1 MIKEFKNRI
10 LPAVAAVAAVA
21 LLRMGAL
28 AAEPAAGAADS
39 TGQVN
44 LTGGEVIPVIQME
57 GAALTSTLESL
68 GRQSG
73 INFQFDPRI
82 VTPTV
87 TADGRTNALATVTF
101 RFENVTA
108 AQAFFAVLDNY
119 GLQFL
124 SDPRTKIGRVTLKDA
139 AAAEPLVSRI
149 VNLKFTQAT
158 NIVAL
163 VQPLMGQRSRVLPDP
178 RTGQLVVFATEKELA
193 TIEDFVRKLDRS
205 LPQFMIE
212 ARFLETSKNP
222 RSAKGL
228 DWSDTLS
235 AQRLTFGNSSL
246 VTAAGGGGGGGASV
260 ENSSSALPRNDAL
273 SSAPRVLLDTAKGFN
288 PNIGILSAEGV
299 RATLSFLNSDSDTE
313 SLATPRAVTMEGI
326 QTELSVVRNVPVFE
340 ESLAPG
346 GAGGAPASAVK
357 PNYDLS
363 VGGRILNEVGIK
375 LLVTPRMQGD
385 SNIFLDLKPEI
396 SDQELTPAI
405 ATLSGKQSTAPIFS
419 RRRLTTQAVVP
430 DGHTLVLG
438 GLVSDSKSDVNSK
451 VPLLGDIPGLGAAFR
466 KNSKE
471 RNKRNLVMFVTPTII
486 SKDDYQDGQRPTEF
500 FKTSSSIS
508 PDEPKTVWNS
518 AKAEK
523 DWTKPKAQ

>member
-10 LPAVAAVAAVA
+10 LPTFAAIA
-21 LLRMGAL
+21 LLRLGAL
-28 AAEPAAGAADS
+28 AAEPAANTGAADS

-44 LTGGEVIPVIQME
+44 LAGGEVIPVIQME

-178 RTGQLVVFATEKELA
+178 RTGQLIVFATEKELA
-193 TIEDFVRKLDRS
+193 TIEDFVKKLDRS

-246 VTAAGGGGGGGASV
+246 MQAAAGGAGGASV

-363 VGGRILNEVGIK
+363 VGGRTLNEVGIK

-396 SDQELTPAI
+396 SDQELTPAV

-451 VPLLGDIPGLGAAFR
+451 VPILGDIPGLGAAFR
-466 KNSKE
+466 KNSRE

-486 SKDDYQDGQRPTEF
+486 SKDDYQNGQRPTEF

-508 PDEPKTVWNS
+508 AEEPKTMWNS
-518 AKAEK
+518 AKAEN

>member
-1 MIKEFKNRI
+1 MMNSFKNRI
-10 LPAVAAVAAVA
+10 LPTLAAIA
-21 LLRMGAL
+21 LLPFGAL
-28 AAEPAAGAADS
+28 AAEPSAGAGASDS

-44 LTGGEVIPVIQME
+44 LGAGEVIPVIQME

-82 VTPTV
+82 TTPTV

-163 VQPLMGQRSRVLPDP
+163 VQPLIGKSSRVLPDP

-212 ARFLETSKNP
+212 ARFLETAKNP

-235 AQRLTFGNSSL
+235 AQKLTFGNSSL
-246 VTAAGGGGGGGASV
+246 LTAAGGGGGGASV
-260 ENSSSALPRNDAL
+260 EASSSALPRNDAL

-363 VGGRILNEVGIK
+363 VGGRTLNEVGIK

-405 ATLSGKQSTAPIFS
+405 ATLGGKLSTAPIFS

-430 DGHTLVLG
+430 DGYTLVLG

-451 VPLLGDIPGLGAAFR
+451 VPILGDIPGLGAAFR

-486 SKDDYQDGQRPTEF
+486 SKDDYQSGQRPTEF
-500 FKTSSSIS
+500 FKTSSVIS
-508 PDEPKTVWNS
+508 GEDPKTVWNS
-518 AKAEK
+518 AKPEK
-523 DWTKPKAQ
+523 DWTKPKP

>member
-1 MIKEFKNRI
+1 MTNSFKNRI
-10 LPAVAAVAAVA
+10 LPTLAAVA
-21 LLRMGAL
+21 LLPFGAL
-28 AAEPAAGAADS
+28 AAEPAAGSGAADS

-44 LTGGEVIPVIQME
+44 LAGGEVIPVIQME

-193 TIEDFVRKLDRS
+193 TIEDFVKKLDRS

-235 AQRLTFGNSSL
+235 AQKLTFGNSSL
-246 VTAAGGGGGGGASV
+246 VTAAGGGGGGASV
-260 ENSSSALPRNDAL
+260 EASSSALPRNDAL
-273 SSAPRVLLDTAKGFN
+273 SSAPRVLLDTVKGFN

-363 VGGRILNEVGIK
+363 VGGRTLNEVGIK

-396 SDQELTPAI
+396 SDQELTPAV

>member
-1 MIKEFKNRI
+1 MMNSFKNRI
-10 LPAVAAVAAVA
+10 LPTVAAVV
-21 LLRMGAL
+21 LLRLGAL
-28 AAEPAAGAADS
+28 AAETAAATGADS
-39 TGQVN
+39 TGQIN
-44 LTGGEVIPVIQME
+44 MAAGEMIPVIQME

-82 VTPTV
+82 TTPTV

-139 AAAEPLVSRI
+139 ATAEPLVSRI

-178 RTGQLVVFATEKELA
+178 RSGQLVVFATEKELA
-193 TIEDFVRKLDRS
+193 TIEDFVKKLDRS

-235 AQRLTFGNSSL
+235 AQKITFGNSSL
-246 VTAAGGGGGGGASV
+246 IQAAGGGGGGASV

-357 PNYDLS
+357 PNYDLT
-363 VGGRILNEVGIK
+363 VGGRTLNEVGIK

-396 SDQELTPAI
+396 SDQELTPAF

-438 GLVSDSKSDVNSK
+438 GLVSDAKSDVNTK
-451 VPLLGDIPGLGAAFR
+451 VPVLGDIPGLGAAFR

-471 RNKRNLVMFVTPTII
+471 RSKRNLVMFVTPTII
-486 SKDDYQDGQRPTEF
+486 SKDDYQSGQRPTEF
-500 FKTSSSIS
+500 FKTASNIS
-508 PDEPKTVWNS
+508 QDEPKTMWNS
-518 AKAEK
+518 AKPEK

>member
-10 LPAVAAVAAVA
+10 LPTVAAIA
-21 LLRMGAL
+21 LLRLGAL
-28 AAEPAAGAADS
+28 AADPSATTGGADS

-44 LTGGEVIPVIQME
+44 LAGGEVIPVIQME

-82 VTPTV
+82 TTPTV

-193 TIEDFVRKLDRS
+193 TIEDFVKKLDRS

-246 VTAAGGGGGGGASV
+246 LQAAAGGAGGASV

-451 VPLLGDIPGLGAAFR
+451 VPVLGDIPGLGAAFR

-486 SKDDYQDGQRPTEF
+486 SKDDYQNGQRPTEF

-508 PDEPKTVWNS
+508 AEEPKTMWNS

-523 DWTKPKAQ
+523 DWTKPKTQ

>member
-1 MIKEFKNRI
+1 MMNSFKNRI
-10 LPAVAAVAAVA
+10 LPTLAAIA
-21 LLRMGAL
+21 LLPFGAL
-28 AAEPAAGAADS
+28 AAEPSAGAGASDS

-44 LTGGEVIPVIQME
+44 LGAGEVIPVIQME

-82 VTPTV
+82 TTPTV

-163 VQPLMGQRSRVLPDP
+163 VQPLIGKSSRVLPDP

-212 ARFLETSKNP
+212 ARFLETAKNP

-235 AQRLTFGNSSL
+235 AQKLTFGNSSL
-246 VTAAGGGGGGGASV
+246 LTAAGGGASV
-260 ENSSSALPRNDAL
+260 EASSSALPRNDAL

-363 VGGRILNEVGIK
+363 VGGRTLNEVGIK

-405 ATLSGKQSTAPIFS
+405 ATLGGKLSTAPIFS

-430 DGHTLVLG
+430 DGYTLVLG

-451 VPLLGDIPGLGAAFR
+451 VPILGDIPGLGAAFR

-486 SKDDYQDGQRPTEF
+486 SKDDYQSGQRPTEF
-500 FKTSSSIS
+500 FKTSSVIS
-508 PDEPKTVWNS
+508 GEDPKTVWNS
-518 AKAEK
+518 AKPEK
-523 DWTKPKAQ
+523 DWTKPKP